1 MDKARRLLNNK
12 GCLPPYQLDLR
23 LIQNPC
29 FSTTNMSDYEGVQKK
44 QKYANVKSKYR
55 QIPQHK

>member
-12 GCLPPYQLDLR
+12 RRAPPYQLDLR
-23 LIQNPC
+23 LLQNPC